1 MAFNS
6 SANFQVLT
14 MYLLQLNQVKAL
26 RSKAKTLQGQVQLQH
41 SAHQLWSSIS
51 DTDWLD
57 KKIGLAAVDY
67 QFEPQH
73 HGGSQIFAKTH
84 LNLLTMTY
92 TELPYQWLPP
102 HWFAVER
109 IFHSGWL
116 RYLAVQWHLQDLTTK
131 GCLITVHFHYVSR
144 YPFLPLKRSA
154 QYLLKKMLAWFTRI
168 DATVLEQQQL
178 GFEAFFERNSILDK
192 QIAQL
197 TQTWQYL
204 TPNSKIPQQVA
215 EFIYTAPDKYV
226 YQLRPFEVADYFQLS
241 RLDVLTFCLLAT
253 KAGFLDLNWN
263 VLCPS
268 CRGAPSRTQRLWQ
281 LDTQVHC
288 DTCNIHYDAQFDH
301 NVEVT
306 FTPRTNIRQ
315 LDTQHYC
322 IAGPASTAHI
332 WAQICL
338 DPSETRHLTLD
349 LPVGKYRWWSLS
361 LDDEIIVQVT
371 KESGLPTLQ
380 LYLDQR
386 FAQLPNIQLAE
397 STQLTLHNPTEHWIT
412 LKIEKLHY
420 FTRVATA
427 ALVTSLQDFRDLFS
441 SAEVLRPNQHLG
453 ISNIV
458 ILFSD
463 LVGSTQ
469 LYENKGDA
477 NAFRLV
483 QEHFDVM
490 IPIIRHHQGGV
501 VKTIGDAVMAVFT
514 ESAAA
519 CQASLAIL
527 QAFAQRNAQYPPA
540 DQIIIKLGLHKGP
553 CIVLNLNDRLDYF
566 GNTVNRAAR
575 IQGLSQGNDIVMS
588 ATLFQEIQPLLVHY
602 PALQTVSFMAELK
615 GIKNISN
622 LYRLW
627 LV

>member
-1 MAFNS
+1 MHS
-6 SANFQVLT
+6 
-14 MYLLQLNQVKAL
+14 LQLNQVKAL
-26 RSKAKTLQGQVQLQH
+26 RSKAKILTGQIQLQH
-41 SAHQLWSSIS
+41 SAHQLWPSIS

-57 KKIGLAAVDY
+57 KKIGMAAVDY
-67 QFEPQH
+67 QFEPQR

-92 TELPYQWLPP
+92 TELPYQWLP
-102 HWFAVER
+102 HYWFAVER

-116 RYLAVQWHLQDLTTK
+116 RYLAVQWHLQDLTTS
-131 GCLITVHFHYVSR
+131 GCLMTVHFHYVPR
-144 YPFLPLKRSA
+144 YPFLPLKRLA
-154 QYLLKKMLAWFTRI
+154 QHILKKMFAWFTGI
-168 DATVLEQQQL
+168 DATIPDQPRL
-178 GFEAFFERNSILDK
+178 GFEALFERNSSLDK
-192 QIAQL
+192 QITNL

-204 TPNSKIPQQVA
+204 MPDSDIPQQVA

-241 RLDVLTFCLLAT
+241 RLNVLTFCLLAT
-253 KAGFLDLNWN
+253 QAGFLDLNWN

-268 CRGAPSRTQRLWQ
+268 CRGAQSRTQRLWQ

-288 DTCNIHYDAQFDH
+288 DACNIRYDAQFDH

-306 FTPRTNIRQ
+306 FTPRANIRQ

-322 IAGPASTAHI
+322 IAGPASTGHI

-338 DPSETRHLTLD
+338 DPGETRHLTLD
-349 LPVGKYRWWSLS
+349 LPVGEYRWWSLS
-361 LDDEIIVQVT
+361 LDDEIIVQVIQ
-371 KESGLPTLQ
+371 ESSLPTLQ
-380 LYLDQR
+380 LYLDHR
-386 FAQLPNIQLAE
+386 FAQQSNIQLAE
-397 STQLTLHNPTEHWIT
+397 STQLTLHNPTEHWIA
-412 LKIEKLHY
+412 LKIEKLRY
-420 FTRVATA
+420 YTRVATA

-441 SAEVLRPNQHLG
+441 SSEVLRPNQHLG

-483 QEHFDVM
+483 QEHFEVM

-514 ESAAA
+514 ESTAAF
-519 CQASLAIL
+519 QASLAIL
-527 QAFAQRNAQYPPA
+527 QAFAQRNTQHQPE
-540 DQIIIKLGLHKGP
+540 DHIIIKLGLHRGP
-553 CIVLNLNDRLDYF
+553 CIVLNLNERLDYF

-588 ATLFQEIQPLLVHY
+588 ATLFQEIQPLLVNY
-602 PALQTVSFMAELK
+602 PGLQTVVFTAELK
-615 GIKNISN
+615 GIKNTNS

-627 LV
+627 LA

>member
-1 MAFNS
+1 MHSLQFN
-6 SANFQVLT
+6 
-14 MYLLQLNQVKAL
+14 QLKAL

-41 SAHQLWSSIS
+41 PAHILWPYIS
-51 DTDWLD
+51 NTDLLG

-67 QFEPQH
+67 QFKPQR

-84 LNLLTMTY
+84 MGLLTMTY

-109 IFHSGWL
+109 FFHSGWL
-116 RYLAVQWHLQDLTTK
+116 RYFAAQWHLQDLTTG
-131 GCLITVHFHYVSR
+131 GCLMTVDFHSVPR
-144 YPFLPLKRSA
+144 YPILPFKKSA
-154 QYLLKKMLAWFTRI
+154 QHILNKMLAWFTHV
-168 DATVLEQQQL
+168 DAAIPEQPRL
-178 GFEAFFERNSILDK
+178 NFEAFFERNSTLDK
-192 QIAQL
+192 QITHL
-197 TQTWQYL
+197 TQAWQHL
-204 TPNSKIPQQVA
+204 MPNSDIPRPVA

-226 YQLRPFEVADYFQLS
+226 YQLRPFEVADYFQLP
-241 RLDVLTFCLLAT
+241 RLEVLTFCLLAA
-253 KAGFLDLNWN
+253 KEGFLDLNWN

-268 CRGAPSRTQRLWQ
+268 CRGAQLRTQRLGQ

-288 DTCNIHYDAQFDH
+288 DTCNIQYDAQFDH

-306 FTPRTNIRQ
+306 FIPRANIRQ

-322 IAGPASTAHI
+322 IANPAATGHI

-338 DPSETRHLTLD
+338 DPGETRHLTLD
-349 LPVGKYRWWSLS
+349 LPDGKYRWRSLS
-361 LDDEIIVQVT
+361 LADEIVAQVT
-371 KESGLPTLQ
+371 KESSLQTLQ
-380 LYLDQR
+380 LYLDHR
-386 FAQLPNIQLAE
+386 FAQQPNLQLAE

-412 LKIEKLHY
+412 LKIEKLHSY
-420 FTRVATA
+420 TRIATA

-441 SAEVLRPNQHLG
+441 SSEVLRPNQYLG

-514 ESAAA
+514 ESEAAF
-519 CQASLAIL
+519 QASLAIL
-527 QAFAQRNAQYPPA
+527 QTFAQRNAQYPPE
-540 DQIIIKLGLHKGP
+540 DQIIIKLGLHRGS
-553 CIVLNLNDRLDYF
+553 CIVLNLNERLDYF

-588 ATLFQEIQPLLVHY
+588 ETLFQQIQPLLAHY
-602 PALQTVSFMAELK
+602 PALKTVSFLAELK
-615 GIKNISN
+615 GIKDITS